1 MDLNRV
7 SAFVRVV
14 HDGSFT
20 AAARALGLP
29 KSSISRSVAQLE
41 QDLGIRLLHR
51 TTRQLHLTDAGSAFY
66 ERVSRALGDI
76 DEATA
81 AASDTQSELSGVV
94 RITAPVDLGVWSLAP
109 IVARFVKKHPKIRV
123 EVSLSGRVVDL
134 VAEGFDLAVRAG
146 PLRDSSLIAR
156 RVGELQSVPY
166 ASPKYLARRGVPKE
180 LKDLAQHDCVLFR
193 ATNGR
198 ATWQLAGKD
207 GALASAEVTGPVVT
221 DDMSFVR
228 KAVLAGSGIGILP
241 TFLCARA
248 EVMGKLVRVLP
259 NWSLNGAVLH
269 IAYPS
274 ARFVPQRVVL
284 LREYLV
290 RELGVIGKVCDAQR
304 AAHDSSPPASP
315 EQCDEVKSA
324 LKEGRRAARKEAGKA
339 ARRAASKASSAS
351 LRTHDA

>member
-20 AAARALGLP
+20 AAAKALGLP

-51 TTRQLHLTDAGSAFY
+51 TTRQLHLSDAGAAFY

-94 RITAPVDLGVWSLAP
+94 RVTAPVDLGVWSLAP

-146 PLRDSSLIAR
+146 PLRDSLLIAR

-193 ATNGR
+193 AMNGK
-198 ATWQLAGKD
+198 ATWELAGKD
-207 GALASAEVTGPVVT
+207 GAIASVEVTGPVTT

-228 KAVLAGSGIGILP
+228 KAVLAGCGIGILP

-248 EVMGKLVRVLP
+248 EVMGKLVRVLGD
-259 NWSLNGAVLH
+259 WSLNGAVLH

-274 ARFVPQRVVL
+274 ARFVPQRVAV
-284 LREYLV
+284 LREYLI
-290 RELGVIGKVCDAQR
+290 RELGNIGKVCERKRGGFEGDA
-304 AAHDSSPPASP
+304 
-315 EQCDEVKSA
+315 
-324 LKEGRRAARKEAGKA
+324 AAREVCEKLNSERKERRKA
-339 ARRAASKASSAS
+339 ARPSNGAAKSAMPQQ
-351 LRTHDA
+351 DA